1 MYTLEILDIN
11 YNDSDYEKYKKYK
24 LNEKECHYI
33 GDRESNSRVGII
45 KDINDEIKF
54 FFKFNYIGLLPQ
66 VLFVPETKSIYLGA
80 YNKVLCIDEKDFKIL
95 KQINNYEDIF
105 FEIIEI
111 EKKIVIIFEMSIYII
126 NENGDII
133 SSYDAPD
140 VIEDY
145 KIENNELKV
154 KYSGLKHKHIIL
166 LDKL

>member
-1 MYTLEILDIN
+1 M
-11 YNDSDYEKYKKYK
+11 
-24 LNEKECHYI
+24 
-33 GDRESNSRVGII
+33 
-45 KDINDEIKF
+45 
-54 FFKFNYIGLLPQ
+54 
-66 VLFVPETKSIYLGA
+66 
-80 YNKVLCIDEKDFKIL
+80 LCIDEKDFKIL

-154 KYSGLKHKHIIL
+154 KYSGLKHKHIIS